1 MDEGGL
7 ADVGAMP
14 PEEEGAGFLPFLL
27 LIVLVGAGWWFWSN
41 SSAQTSAGTAT
52 AAPKPNPEE
61 LRRKRLEALE
71 ASMTSQQPAATT
83 PAAAEAPSSATT
95 ATAKTPEAAAPAPP
109 AAEKPAV
116 EKPAAEKPKP
126 KMEEEGLRKRVV
138 PEVQK
143 APVPAPA
150 PAKEAPVS
158 AKENT
163 PPPAAPERFALRA
176 RATLQGASV
185 LRNLEGIEASTTV
198 QRLRDM
204 VQKAYLPDAKG
215 QNLRIFFNGKEL
227 KELGLSAKQ
236 LGLGEN
242 ACLQVMFSSPSAA
255 PADSPAAAVTP
266 PAAEGLIVRL
276 QGTVGG
282 RTCSH
287 MIEELTTA
295 SSVLDLEGLALG
307 AFEPGPEMKPRLFF
321 MGRELK
327 EAETFLGHVG
337 LKTKST
343 ATVQVMF
350 AAGEPRAVAKAP
362 AAQKPPAAEASETAQ
377 VSHEIADLGALPL
390 QVIVSQDV
398 FEKRH
403 AFGHWKDFVVAA
415 GEQNNPGG
423 EARLK
428 AGFTLLFAAIATV
441 TVGTVIGYVISSEV
455 ATPYTAW
462 VVVFILFA
470 YAGAVFGYCFLTY
483 EDPAQRVVTNL
494 LFGLVPWTVSCACY
508 LLAMIFVDLR
518 RWETKDL

>member
-7 ADVGAMP
+7 VDVGAMP

-41 SSAQTSAGTAT
+41 SSAQTSPGTAA

-71 ASMTSQQPAATT
+71 ASMTSQQPVATT
-83 PAAAEAPSSATT
+83 PAAAEAPATGTT
-95 ATAKTPEAAAPAPP
+95 ATAKTPEGARERPQAAAPPD
-109 AAEKPAV
+109 KPM
-116 EKPAAEKPKP
+116 PEKPKP
-126 KMEEEGLRKRVV
+126 KMEEDGVRKRAV
-138 PEVQK
+138 PEAQK
-143 APVPAPA
+143 AAVPAPA

-185 LRNLEGIEASTTV
+185 LRSLEGVEASTTV

-204 VQKAYLPDAKG
+204 AQKAFLPDAKG
-215 QNLRIFFNGKEL
+215 QTLRIFFSGKEL
-227 KELGLSAKQ
+227 KEPGLSAKQ
-236 LGLGEN
+236 LGLSEN
-242 ACLQVMFSSPSAA
+242 ACLQVMFSAPSAA
-255 PADSPAAAVTP
+255 PAQSQAPAVTP
-266 PAAEGLIVRL
+266 PAAEELTVRL

-295 SSVLDLEGLALG
+295 SSVSDLEGLALG

-350 AAGEPRAVAKAP
+350 AAGEPRAVAKVP
-362 AAQKPPAAEASETAQ
+362 ATQKPPAAEASETTQGESSTSAPPPTSVLSPEAFATAAGAAQAETGNAVMAAAEAAGCNVSALMGGSSTESGGAEEISPAEAWRAMAALEEQLARETDFSEDASVRQASTLLRQMLTTAAHESNPALIQMAQ
-377 VSHEIADLGALPL
+377 VMVPDLKKIWG
-390 QVIVSQDV
+390 
-398 FEKRH
+398 FEPTRDH
-403 AFGHWKDFVVAA
+403 
-415 GEQNNPGG
+415 
-423 EARLK
+423 LK
-428 AGFTLLFAAIATV
+428 G
-441 TVGTVIGYVISSEV
+441 
-455 ATPYTAW
+455 
-462 VVVFILFA
+462 
-470 YAGAVFGYCFLTY
+470 
-483 EDPAQRVVTNL
+483 
-494 LFGLVPWTVSCACY
+494 
-508 LLAMIFVDLR
+508 LLAM
-518 RWETKDL
+518 KAGSAASS